1 MGPFT
6 GGCLSCQAPSISPV
20 PFNSAGHTFFL
31 EDGVEQGNYIT
42 GNLGMLTYP
51 SNALLNT
58 DTSPA
63 VFWITHPNNV
73 VRNNVGAGVAPC
85 HIAR

>member
-1 MGPFT
+1 
-6 GGCLSCQAPSISPV
+6 
-20 PFNSAGHTFFL
+20 
-31 EDGVEQGNYIT
+31 VEQGNYIT

-85 HIAR
+85 HIAQ